1 MIESMFVIHITNL
14 QYSRAQDLSQ
24 WSIIYRNDY
33 NVPSHSLGATHSF
46 LSSSI
51 TVPSGHSHPLA
62 IQTAGQT
69 IGSWV
74 LLHVWWQSGCEAHSF
89 LTCPSTGQTVIK
101 ITSLM
106 HYCKQVDVTCKLC
119 HYYSMATHTLMQ
131 KNFNVKKIWL
141 SKVESVL

>member
-33 NVPSHSLGATHSF
+33 CVPSHSLGATHSF

-51 TVPSGHSHPLA
+51 KVPSGHSHPLTM
-62 IQTAGQT
+62 QTAGQT

-89 LTCPSTGQTVIK
+89 LTCPSTGQAVIK

-106 HYCKQVDVTCKLC
+106 HYLQTSRC
-119 HYYSMATHTLMQ
+119 HVCEHMCHYSMAIYTLMQ
-131 KNFNVKKIWL
+131 NLQCKKVWP
-141 SKVESVL
+141 SKIESVL